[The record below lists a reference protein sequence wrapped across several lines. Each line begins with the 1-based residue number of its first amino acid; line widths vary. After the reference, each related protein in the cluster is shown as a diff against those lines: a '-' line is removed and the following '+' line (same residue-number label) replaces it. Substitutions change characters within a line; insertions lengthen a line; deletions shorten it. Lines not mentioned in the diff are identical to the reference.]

1 VNSGRSVSRGQADR
15 QPITCRV
22 DDQLDGL
29 FGEFRRVLPVSFGIT
44 LRPFGRD
51 SYWILDPRAGGDG
64 DLRSGLTSLA
74 AGLSSWFTSGVFIG
88 TEIRLEVGFSTAQ
101 ARLANLVGGGLLED
115 ASHEAYDTWTTGL
128 ARVGPFGAAPGLSR
142 LVQVHI
148 RALAQQEDSARWAMR
163 WQATGA
169 GTLFPALDAD
179 LKLTPAV
186 DDATTLAVSGVYR
199 PPLGS
204 VGAGLD
210 RVVMNRI
217 ARASIRA
224 FARRIGTAIT
234 APATLT
240 PAPDAARQIKP
251 CV

>member
-1 VNSGRSVSRGQADR
+1 M
-15 QPITCRV
+15 
-22 DDQLDGL
+22 
-29 FGEFRRVLPVSFGIT
+29 
-44 LRPFGRD
+44 
-51 SYWILDPRAGGDG
+51 
-64 DLRSGLTSLA
+64 
-74 AGLSSWFTSGVFIG
+74 FIG

-101 ARLANLVGGGLLED
+101 ARLANLVCGGLLED
-115 ASHEAYDTWTTGL
+115 ACHEAYDTWTTGL
-128 ARVGPFGAAPGLSR
+128 ARVGPFGAAPGVSR

-148 RALAQQEDSARWAMR
+148 RTLAQQEDSARWAMR

-169 GTLFPALDAD
+169 TGTLFPALDAD
-179 LKLTPAV
+179 LKLTPAG

-199 PPLGS
+199 PPLGG

-234 APATLT
+234 SPATLP
-240 PAPDAARQIKP
+240 PAPDARMPPEAAIKP
-251 CV
+251 